1 MIIVAWRSQHWVL
14 MARSRKLLLQVLL
27 RIINVTFITISAMY
41 LKLMLLFLNSFA
53 NVRACI
59 VWLRYPA
66 SVRVATHSCGSTT
79 AGCITISRP
88 SPARCSWSLVST
100 SYCILECH
108 IILLLNV
115 RTIIL
120 IYNLYLYVD
129 TPGSY
134 LLICIVSRRFIFR
147 YDYVLWEI
155 QVLIISLNH
164 ILSRWVFETISL
176 SLI

>member
-1 MIIVAWRSQHWVL
+1 MTC
-14 MARSRKLLLQVLL
+14 SRKLLLQILL

-41 LKLMLLFLNSFA
+41 LKLMLFFLNPFA
-53 NVRACI
+53 NIRACI
-59 VWLRYPA
+59 VRLRDPT
-66 SVRVATHSCGSTT
+66 SVRVTTHSCGSAT
-79 AGCITISRP
+79 AGCITICRP
-88 SPARCSWSLVST
+88 SPARCGWSLVPI
-100 SYCILECH
+100 SYGILECH

-134 LLICIVSRRFIFR
+134 LLICIVSGRFVFR